1 MPSIVV
7 LVKHVPDTW
16 SAKTLEADHTLDRVN
31 VDSIIDEINEYAVE
45 QALRIKESDEAAGYQ
60 VIAATMGPAGAD
72 EALRKALSMG
82 ADDAVRLTDDALAGS
97 DAIGTAWALTNL
109 LNTIDDVRLIVTGA
123 ASSDGE
129 TGLLTG
135 LLAEYRQLPA
145 LTGVHAV
152 SVADGVATGTRDG
165 ARGTYELQANLPAIV
180 SVTDKADKPRFPN
193 FKKMRAAK
201 AHEITVHDLAGVGV
215 EPAQV
220 GLNNAATVVQSV
232 TARPPRTAGEVIQ
245 GAADPQAAAKQIAD
259 FLAGK
264 NLL

>member
-16 SAKTLEADHTLDRVN
+16 STKSLEADHTLDRAN

-45 QALRIKESDEAAGYQ
+45 QALRIKEAEAAAGYQ
-60 VIAATMGPAGAD
+60 VIAVTMGPESAD

-82 ADDAVRLTDDALAGS
+82 ADDALRLSDPALAGS
-97 DAIGTAWALTNL
+97 DAIGTAWALSNL
-109 LNTIDDVRLIVTGA
+109 LTTIDDVQLILTGQ

-129 TGLLTG
+129 TGLLPG

-145 LTGVHAV
+145 LTGVDAV
-152 SVADGVATGTRDG
+152 SVADGVATATRNS
-165 ARGTYELQANLPAIV
+165 ARGTHQLEAPLPALV
-180 SVTDKADKPRFPN
+180 SVTDKAEKPRFPN

-215 EPAQV
+215 DPAQV
-220 GLNNAATVVQSV
+220 GLAHAATAVQSV

-245 GAADPQAAAKQIAD
+245 GGADPQAAARQIAD
-259 FLAGK
+259 FLAAK